1 MGSQDAAE
9 QDKSKTE
16 VITLTPAQLA
26 ERLDRAKA
34 PFADYGQIK
43 AERDSL
49 KTAAEAAERT
59 ESDRIKALED
69 QIAELTGS
77 LATKETEALR
87 ADVARIEGVDPR
99 YATGSTREE
108 MEASA
113 RQFKA
118 DATALGSRPRPGVVP
133 TQGTGIPDPESSYE
147 AGRARAEARF
157 KTK

>member
-1 MGSQDAAE
+1 MGNQDADE

-26 ERLDRAKA
+26 ERLDRARA
-34 PFADYGQIK
+34 PFADYDQIK
-43 AERDSL
+43 AERDNL

-77 LATKETEALR
+77 LATKETEVLR

-113 RQFKA
+113 RQFKT
-118 DATALGSRPRPGVVP
+118 DAAALGSRPKPGVVP